1 MVYDNGQDDIHRNNA
16 AARIQALKATSC
28 VKILGKGVIRIV
40 RRVDDA
46 KESNN
51 LGESYLVTCLVYK
64 HQWYRVWN
72 FRIQL
77 ICFTLQISQIVN
89 YSKYLMQ
96 CISWWGILHW
106 SQLTYHQMSLIK
118 FHQNSQT
125 VLTQLQVPN
134 YSSLKNVLR
143 YMTLKFKCYEKW
155 FIIYFYALYA
165 FEIFKNLEKSN

>member
-64 HQWYRVWN
+64 HHGIE
-72 FRIQL
+72 F
-77 ICFTLQISQIVN
+77 
-89 YSKYLMQ
+89 
-96 CISWWGILHW
+96 GIL
-106 SQLTYHQMSLIK
+106 
-118 FHQNSQT
+118 
-125 VLTQLQVPN
+125 
-134 YSSLKNVLR
+134 
-143 YMTLKFKCYEKW
+143 E
-155 FIIYFYALYA
+155 
-165 FEIFKNLEKSN
+165 SN